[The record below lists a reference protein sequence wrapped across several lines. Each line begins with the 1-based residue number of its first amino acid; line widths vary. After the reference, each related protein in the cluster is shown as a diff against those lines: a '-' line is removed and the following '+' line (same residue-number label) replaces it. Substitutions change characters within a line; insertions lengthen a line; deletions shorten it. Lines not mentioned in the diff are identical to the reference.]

1 MRNFIWMALVVM
13 GIQGCGGDEKSSPE
27 ATDNKQDKQNI
38 KGMVIT
44 GTLEGG
50 AGLTLQLNLF
60 DAGTWR
66 TISSVKVSESG
77 TYSLNSTVK
86 GFRVYRMNVENT
98 TTNDFVML
106 LLNENE
112 SPVINARAGNLFKTA
127 TIKGSENSE
136 LLMEYQQNLLPLS
149 AQMDSL
155 GKAREKLPYEDKAG
169 MDKLLAEVE
178 ELRQKIWNIQLDIV
192 KNNAGLPASFLVGM
206 DYLGTRF
213 NSGKFEEGDVEIIKA
228 NLESLKSVMPDD
240 AFTADAAFQL
250 EQMVN
255 NMNMQ
260 HEMQKMQSMG
270 GIKPGVEAPDITLS
284 NPQGNPVSL
293 KSLRGKYVLIDF
305 WASWCGPC
313 RRENPHVV
321 QIYNKYKLMGF
332 EIFSVSLD
340 KDHTKWVEAI
350 KQDGLLWPYHVSDLK
365 FWDSAAAKLYGVN
378 SIPFTVLI
386 DKEGKIIE
394 TGLRAASL
402 EQKLKSIFGK

>member
-1 MRNFIWMALVVM
+1 MRNIILITLVVV

-27 ATDNKQDKQNI
+27 VVDNKEDKQNSE
-38 KGMVIT
+38 GLVIT
-44 GTLEGG
+44 GKLDGG
-50 AGLTLQLNLF
+50 AGLSLQLNLF

-66 TISSVKVSESG
+66 TISSVKVSDDG

-112 SPVINARAGNLFKTA
+112 SPVINASAGSLFKTA
-127 TIKGSENSE
+127 TIEGSENSE

-178 ELRQKIWNIQLDIV
+178 ALRQKIWSIQLDIV

-213 NSGKFEEGDVEIIKA
+213 NSGKFEDGDIEIIRA
-228 NLESLKSVMPDD
+228 NLESLKSVMPED
-240 AFTADAAFQL
+240 AFTADAAFQF

-255 NMNMQ
+255 NISMQ

-270 GIKPGVEAPDITLS
+270 GIKPGVEAPDITLN
-284 NPQGNPVSL
+284 NPQGIPVSL

-321 QIYNKYKLMGF
+321 QIYNKYKPMGF